1 VQNMEGEE
9 ERGSVGEENSQK
21 DAAADETSRQT
32 ECSQTPQLR
41 SDRGSDDDDDKED
54 EREEQTSGS
63 LWGHA
68 RLPPSVYGNNPPPG
82 GKRMGKA
89 NAVWEVVK
97 HLKER
102 TVDGEVVDAKYSHV
116 CISPITAAEA
126 GEQGPDVDSH
136 GNSLWF
142 CNKLFSLSKTKNC
155 YRSSQATK
163 HCGQFH
169 GETECTAAL
178 KRWVAYGR
186 DLDFTPYLKERVT
199 EHAAG
204 KAPDIVV
211 LDTDVSAVEQKNYDF
226 MGDLLEADILML
238 FRQVLRQEESLV
250 KVGGQAQFGYLPRM
264 ALANI
269 GAMNGES
276 FCERIL
282 SCVSLV
288 VTYLHTSLDH
298 EEVRMLTML
307 RMNKSLMEYMRKEYD
322 NLHSHIEASETRIT
336 KQLRDKAEVQAQEAA
351 TMDEEY

>member
-1 VQNMEGEE
+1 MIKITNTSSDHGVISIYPGWYPDEVGIRDLFVKFFASVQKRKDSRLWKTMQNMEAEE

-21 DAAADETSRQT
+21 DVAADETSRQT
-32 ECSQTPQLR
+32 ERSQTPQLR

-155 YRSSQATK
+155 YRSSQAT
-163 HCGQFH
+163 
-169 GETECTAAL
+169 
-178 KRWVAYGR
+178 
-186 DLDFTPYLKERVT
+186 
-199 EHAAG
+199 
-204 KAPDIVV
+204 
-211 LDTDVSAVEQKNYDF
+211 
-226 MGDLLEADILML
+226 
-238 FRQVLRQEESLV
+238 
-250 KVGGQAQFGYLPRM
+250 
-264 ALANI
+264 LANI
-269 GAMNGES
+269 GAMNAES

-282 SCVSLV
+282 SCASLV
-288 VTYLHTSLDH
+288 VTDLHTSLDH

-336 KQLRDKAEVQAQEAA
+336 KHLRDKAEVQAQEAA